1 MGEDVLRFITE
12 RRSVREFTGEPVER
26 AKLEIALKA
35 AMAAPSARNSRP
47 WQFVVI
53 MDQERVRTVCET
65 HPYAKFGVDAGA
77 VILPFGKKEGYR
89 WFDQDMGAATEN
101 LLVALAHLGLG
112 ATWCGMSDERQE
124 AVRALTGL
132 PDDLYVFALIP
143 VGVPAE
149 EKPAR
154 TQYEPERV
162 HWEQYQRAT

>member
-1 MGEDVLRFITE
+1 MSEEILQFITA
-12 RRSVREFTGEPVER
+12 RRSIREFTGEPVDR
-26 AKLEIALKA
+26 AKIEIALKA
-35 AMAAPSARNSRP
+35 AMAAPTARNSRP
-47 WQFVVI
+47 WEFVVVT
-53 MDQERVRTVCET
+53 DREKVRAVCQA

-77 VILPFGKKEGYR
+77 VVLPIGKKKGYA

-101 LLVALAHLGLG
+101 LLVALANLGLG

-124 AVRALTGL
+124 AVRALIGL
-132 PDDLYVFALIP
+132 PGDLCVFALIP

-162 HWEQYQRAT
+162 HWETY